1 MRKNVRV
8 YTLLAVCILAFG
20 AVTSLHAQNSP
31 TNGLPGIAYLT
42 TITDAS
48 TGAFSSRS
56 VVTLHADHSMTAIDS
71 GQGGP
76 GVQFSSQMGAWHTS
90 PGAGVIGR
98 TLDFSF
104 PQAGIAR
111 VDYNFTSV
119 TKDGVTGTI
128 TLTVFGLHDDP
139 QGSGG
144 TVVGTFNFTGV
155 PIVVP

>member
-1 MRKNVRV
+1 MRKHLRV
-8 YTLLAVCILAFG
+8 FAVLAVCVLAFSAG
-20 AVTSLHAQNSP
+20 TSLHAQ

-42 TITDAS
+42 TITDAN

-76 GVQFSSQMGAWHTS
+76 GIQFSSQMGAWHTS
-90 PGAGVIGR
+90 PGAGVVGR
-98 TLDFSF
+98 TLDFAF

-111 VDYNFTSV
+111 VDYNFTTV
-119 TKDGVTGTI
+119 NKDGVSGTI
-128 TLTVFGLHDDP
+128 TLTVFGLLDDP

-144 TVVGTFNFTGV
+144 IVVGTFNFTGV
-155 PIVVP
+155 PVVAP

>member
-1 MRKNVRV
+1 MRKHVRV
-8 YTLLAVCILAFG
+8 FAVLAVCVLAFG
-20 AVTSLHAQNSP
+20 AGTSLHAQ

-42 TITDAS
+42 TITDAN

-119 TKDGVTGTI
+119 NKDGVSGTI
-128 TLTVFGLHDDP
+128 TLTVFGLNDDP

-144 TVVGTFNFTGV
+144 TVVGHFNFTGV
-155 PIVVP
+155 SVVAP

>member
-8 YTLLAVCILAFG
+8 FTLLAVCAI
-20 AVTSLHAQNSP
+20 AVGTWAVLYGQNSP

-42 TITDAS
+42 TITDAH

-56 VVTLHADHSMTAIDS
+56 VVTLHADHSMTSIDS

-76 GVQFSSQMGAWHTS
+76 GAQFSSQMGAWHTS

-111 VDYNFTSV
+111 VDYNFTAV
-119 TKDGVTGTI
+119 NKNGVSGTI
-128 TLTVFGLHDDP
+128 TLTVFGLNDDP

-144 TVVGTFNFTGV
+144 TVVGNFNFTGV